1 MSVYNQTPYNLKVAG
16 TRDIGSFS
24 ESIEDTDWRGNGSD
38 ILMSYLY
45 LSSKNYPN
53 VKLEFPHAQLSS
65 SNQDM
70 MWNLVIKYSYKK
82 SKPHKSKITFPGGE
96 EYYFKFLQ
104 QAIQK
109 NLPSYSIGSSPSNK
123 LSSKSSSGQS
133 NKSSYKSKS
142 SPSNKSSYKS
152 SSGQSNKSS
161 QKTRKK
167 GLRKYLFIVSGLFIG
182 SSKSGHYN
190 MLIYDVLRKK
200 VIRIEPYGKSYSTD
214 DLEDILDSQLQV
226 KFIAHGFKVD
236 IVSPS
241 RFMENRSF
249 QWIEEIKELKR
260 GIGVERP
267 NDPGGMCGVWST
279 FIAHQIFKYPEYSLR
294 KLLKK
299 IKRKIEGE
307 VALRDFIR
315 NLSQHYLRVGKRL
328 IDSKSKTS
336 NKYTSVTQV
345 SESLLRIKQS
355 LTTNK

>member
-1 MSVYNQTPYNLKVAG
+1 MSVYHNTPYNLKVAG

-24 ESIEDTDWRGNGSD
+24 ESIEDTDWSGNGSD

-53 VKLEFPHAQLSS
+53 VKLEFPHAQLSN

-96 EYYFKFLQ
+96 EDYFKFLQ

-109 NLPSYSIGSSPSNK
+109 NLPSYSIGSSPS
-123 LSSKSSSGQS
+123 S
-133 NKSSYKSKS
+133 KSKS
-142 SPSNKSSYKS
+142 SPSNKSSSKS
-152 SSGQSNKSS
+152 KFNPSNKSS

-167 GLRKYLFIVSGLFIG
+167 GSRKYLFIVSGLFIG
-182 SSKSGHYN
+182 TSKSGHYN

-214 DLEDILDSQLQV
+214 DLEDILDSQLQE
-226 KFIAHGFKVD
+226 KFIEHGFKVD

-336 NKYTSVTQV
+336 KKYTTITQV